1 MAGVARYGGRVPED
15 PSRPGGRPRHEESDE
30 ETMDVARSED
40 ATASPG
46 ALTTDADTSAG
57 TAGEPAPEVT
67 VQVRRTRR
75 SRLPRVWRALR
86 QPWRDLRA
94 LTVGTVEACM
104 RFRVTGLAAEGG
116 FFALLSLPPLVFG
129 LVASLGYLGRWLG
142 ADDVDAARGQLT
154 RVTEAFF
161 TSQAISDVILP
172 TFDSVTTGGRA
183 DLTVLA
189 FAVSV
194 WSGSRALNVY
204 VDTIAIMYGLGGH
217 RGIVRTR
224 LLSLSTYLVAL
235 LVGVVVVPLVLI
247 GPQLLGEWL
256 PLHLR
261 WLTTLYWPVVL
272 VLSVFCLATLYHLAT
287 PVRSRWWRDVPGA
300 LLALLGW
307 LAISWVLRRALSF
320 SVAGASTSIY
330 GPLAAPIVVLI
341 WFYFLAITVL
351 IGAALNS
358 AVDRVWPDPT
368 KAAAREDA
376 RVQAA
381 ERRRWVP

>member
-1 MAGVARYGGRVPED
+1 MPED
-15 PSRPGGRPRHEESDE
+15 PSRAPVAAAGAAPPLRVRPPAAAVRAWRDGR
-30 ETMDVARSED
+30 
-40 ATASPG
+40 
-46 ALTTDADTSAG
+46 ALAAG
-57 TAGEPAPEVT
+57 T
-67 VQVRRTRR
+67 
-75 SRLPRVWRALR
+75 L
-86 QPWRDLRA
+86 
-94 LTVGTVEACM
+94 EACL

-142 ADDVDAARGQLT
+142 ADDVAAARGQLT
-154 RVTEAFF
+154 RLTQSLFTPEAI
-161 TSQAISDVILP
+161 AGVILP
-172 TFDSVTTGGRA
+172 TFDSVTTSGRA
-183 DLTVLA
+183 DLTLLA

-194 WSGSRALNVY
+194 WSGSRALNVH

-235 LVGVVVVPLVLI
+235 LVGVVVVPLVLV
-247 GPQLLGEWL
+247 GPRLLGEWL
-256 PLHLR
+256 PEHVR

-272 VLSVFCLATLYHLAT
+272 VLSVCCLATLYHLAT

-307 LAISWVLRRALSF
+307 LAVSWVLRWALGY
-320 SVAGASTSIY
+320 SVAGPSTSIY

-341 WFYFLAITVL
+341 WFYFLTTAVL
-351 IGAALNS
+351 TGAALNS

-368 KAAAREDA
+368 RAAAREAA
-376 RVQAA
+376 RLQAA

>member
-1 MAGVARYGGRVPED
+1 
-15 PSRPGGRPRHEESDE
+15 
-30 ETMDVARSED
+30 MDVAGPQD
-40 ATASPG
+40 AT
-46 ALTTDADTSAG
+46 G
-57 TAGEPAPEVT
+57 TRDEVT
-67 VQVRRTRR
+67 VRVPPSTPA
-75 SRLPRVWRALR
+75 RLSPLRLVQLLR
-86 QPWRDLRA
+86 QVWRDLRA
-94 LTVGTVEACM
+94 LATGTVEACM

-142 ADDVDAARGQLT
+142 AEDVDAAREQLT

-161 TSQAISDVILP
+161 TSQAIADVILP

-256 PLHLR
+256 PANLR

-368 KAAAREDA
+368 KAAARERA
-376 RVQAA
+376 RSQAA

>member
-1 MAGVARYGGRVPED
+1 
-15 PSRPGGRPRHEESDE
+15 
-30 ETMDVARSED
+30 MDVARPED
-40 ATASPG
+40 AIDTRDGLHVGPDTGRDAGPDAGG
-46 ALTTDADTSAG
+46 A
-57 TAGEPAPEVT
+57 PAPEVS
-67 VQVRRTRR
+67 VRRTLARPR
-75 SRLPRVWRALR
+75 PGRRLPVLR
-86 QPWRDLRA
+86 RLWRDLRA
-94 LTVGTVEACM
+94 LVGGTVGACM

-129 LVASLGYLGRWLG
+129 LIASLGYLGRWLG
-142 ADDVDAARGQLT
+142 PDDVEAARAQLT
-154 RVTEAFF
+154 RATEAFF

-189 FAVSV
+189 FGFSV

-235 LVGVVVVPLVLI
+235 LVTVVVVPLVLV
-247 GPQLLGEWL
+247 GPRLLGEWL
-256 PLHLR
+256 PVHLR
-261 WLTTLYWPVVL
+261 WLTALYWPVVL

-307 LAISWVLRRALSF
+307 LVISWVLRRALSF
-320 SVAGASTSIY
+320 SVGGASTSIY

-368 KAAAREDA
+368 KAAARQAA
-376 RVQAA
+376 REQAA